1 MEQLTLFPEDSLAS
15 LTVLPGSEK
24 ARKMTATSGRKCLGS
39 SRNLDPLGSLVKTLL
54 TSPIWNSTA
63 RYLTWKVQ
71 ATKSNRLLY
80 RLVPSMPNIEE
91 IEHSLLPTPT
101 ASDAW
106 NTRDSRKRFNN
117 PNSKSYN
124 EKKAVNPSCQNLHT
138 AVTKLWPTP
147 RANDAEKR
155 GNINPHDKRNGLPA
169 AVQLFPTPTARDWK
183 GRTGPNWNHQTLPD
197 AVLWPTPRTKG
208 MCGGTGSFQTMIDL
222 QEQGVITEEERK
234 QMTAGNGGQLNPTWV
249 EWLMGFPI
257 GWTELKV

>member
-54 TSPIWNSTA
+54 TSQTWNSTA

-71 ATKSNRLLY
+71 VTKANRLLY
-80 RLVPSMPNIEE
+80 RLVPSTPNIEE
-91 IEHSLLPTPT
+91 IEHSLWPTPT
-101 ASDAW
+101 VHGNYNKKGAS
-106 NTRDSRKRFNN
+106 K
-117 PNSKSYN
+117 NSGIGL
-124 EKKAVNPSCQNLHT
+124 AT
-138 AVTKLWPTP
+138 AVK
-147 RANDAEKR
+147 
-155 GNINPHDKRNGLPA
+155 
-169 AVQLFPTPTARDWK
+169 LFPTPTARDWK

-222 QEQGVITEEERK
+222 QEKGVITEEERK

-257 GWTELKV
+257 GWTELKD

>member
-1 MEQLTLFPEDSLAS
+1 M
-15 LTVLPGSEK
+15 
-24 ARKMTATSGRKCLGS
+24 
-39 SRNLDPLGSLVKTLL
+39 
-54 TSPIWNSTA
+54 
-63 RYLTWKVQ
+63 
-71 ATKSNRLLY
+71 
-80 RLVPSMPNIEE
+80 
-91 IEHSLLPTPT
+91 LPTPT